1 MSTKNMGSLQIKL
14 DLETYKQ
21 LKIFCVKQEQK
32 IRDIVEKAIQEYLEK
47 ENARERNN

>member
-1 MSTKNMGSLQIKL
+1 MGSLQIKL

-32 IRDIVEKAIQEYLEK
+32 IRD
-47 ENARERNN
+47 NAMDMWSDNIEGFINKFYGN